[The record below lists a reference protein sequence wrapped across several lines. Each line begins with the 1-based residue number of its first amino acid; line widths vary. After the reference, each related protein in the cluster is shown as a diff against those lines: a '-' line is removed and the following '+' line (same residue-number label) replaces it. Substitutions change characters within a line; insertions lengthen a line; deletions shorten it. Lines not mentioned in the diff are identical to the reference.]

1 MDPFNNP
8 PQPVTMETRLMYI
21 RQAIFNQVAYQY
33 KEDDLDQMVRRCE
46 AAYDFVLNGPN
57 EVTD

>member
-1 MDPFNNP
+1 MDPLGTP
-8 PQPVTMETRLMYI
+8 IPQETTETKLMYL